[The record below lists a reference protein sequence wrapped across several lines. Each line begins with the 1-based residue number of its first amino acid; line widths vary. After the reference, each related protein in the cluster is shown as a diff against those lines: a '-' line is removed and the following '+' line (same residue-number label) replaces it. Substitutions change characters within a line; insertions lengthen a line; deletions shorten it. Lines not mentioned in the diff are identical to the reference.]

1 MRKGMKI
8 LIFCQIGLIVF
19 LFGLVFFW
27 TQTLMLLFAPFGLV
41 PIYTNRG
48 QVQIQS
54 GDKNIAASVYTRKA
68 APYVLVGPYRFPERK
83 DYFFVRKDEVV
94 GRCLDEKIEGDSIR
108 LCKWLLIC
116 FDLSSDHLDAGA
128 PSFNFK
134 STIQY
139 DETKSIYR
147 YQVILNDDRPE
158 QPQVEVS
165 FSVDKRFLQ

>member
-1 MRKGMKI
+1 MSRGMKI
-8 LIFCQIGLIVF
+8 LIICQTAYVVL

-27 TQTLMLLFAPFGLV
+27 TQTLMLLFAPFGLI

-48 QVQIQS
+48 QVSIQS
-54 GDKNIAASVYTRKA
+54 GDKIIAARVYTRKA
-68 APYVLVGPYRFPERK
+68 APYVLVGPYPFPERK
-83 DYFFVRKDEVV
+83 DYFFVRKNEVV
-94 GRCLDEKIEGDSIR
+94 GRCLDEKTEGDSIR
-108 LCKWLLIC
+108 LFKWLLIC
-116 FDLSSDHLDAGA
+116 FDLSDDHLDSWA

-134 STIQY
+134 STIRY